1 MYQKVIEMN
10 TQARSVFAVD
20 TVEQGRKLT
29 DIAKENLEKLGVQE

>member
-10 TQARSVFAVD
+10 PQSRSVFASD

-29 DIAKENLEKLGVQE
+29 DIAKESLERLGQ